1 MIEKDSII
9 VIGDSH
15 IGLGDGAEKRIVAWL
30 DKLERTEPR
39 ALYLNGDVFHY
50 FIGDEK
56 FHTNAVRN
64 FLGKL
69 NEMKRSGI
77 DVFYIE
83 GNRDFFVRGSYAEPA
98 VTRVTSRESF
108 FAGDRRFFLTHG
120 DMINDRDYPYRFWR
134 SVSKN
139 AITRF
144 AVKLW
149 PEKPARRF
157 VENVERKLSKTN
169 FKHKRRLP
177 TELMQHYGHKRAAEG
192 YDVTVFGH
200 FHHKL
205 LLESNGS
212 TVVVLPAWYESEEA
226 MVISPT
232 TGEFDFA
239 TVE

>member
-1 MIEKDSII
+1 MIEKDSIVI
-9 VIGDSH
+9 IGDSH
-15 IGLGDGAEKRIVAWL
+15 IGLGDGAEERIVAWL
-30 DKLERTEPR
+30 DRLEDARPR

-50 FIGDEK
+50 FIGDRK
-56 FHTNAVRN
+56 FYTNAVRN
-64 FLGKL
+64 FLEKL
-69 NEMKRSGI
+69 KSMKESGTY
-77 DVFYIE
+77 VYYIE
-83 GNRDFFVRGSYAEPA
+83 GNRDFFVQGSYAEPA

-108 FAGDRRFFLTHG
+108 YAGERRFYVTHG

-134 SVSKN
+134 RVSKN
-139 AITRF
+139 AFTRF

-149 PEKPARRF
+149 PEKPARKF
-157 VENVERKLSKTN
+157 VDHVERKLRSSN

-177 TELMQHYGHKRAAEG
+177 TEQMQLYAGKRAMEG

-205 LLESNGS
+205 VLESGES

-226 MVISPT
+226 MVISPA

-239 TVE
+239 TV